1 MKIYLNGKF
10 VDEKDAKVS
19 VFDHG
24 LLYGDGVFEGIRAYD
39 GVVFML
45 KEHIDRLYDSAKSLC
60 IDIPLTKEEMID
72 VVLETLRVN
81 NLRDAY
87 IRLVVTRGVG
97 DLGLDPRKCGKPTI
111 FCIAIPMPP
120 LLGEEGIRVITVSV
134 RRLPV
139 DVLNP
144 AVKSLNYL
152 NSVLAKIQANY
163 AGVDEAFL
171 LDDKGFVVEGTGD
184 NIFIVKNGVLKTP
197 PVYQSILKGITRDV
211 VIKLAKESGAPIIV
225 ALNKMDK
232 ETAQPDMVKG
242 QMAEHGINPVDWGGD
257 IEFIPV
263 SAKSGMGIDDLL
275 ENILLTAEV
284 LELRANENVKAKA
297 AVVESSLEKGRGPVA
312 TVIVQNGTLKV
323 GDYVEIAGYSGT
335 VFEIQI
341 FNTILTTPDNKK
353 IIIPKLPNSQ
363 QRASAL

>member
-87 IRLVVTRGVG
+87 IRLVVTRGIG
-97 DLGLDPRKCGKPTI
+97 DLGLDPRKCKEPTI
-111 FCIAIPMPP
+111 FCIAISMPP
-120 LLGEEGIRVITVSV
+120 LLGEDGIRVITVSV

-152 NSVLAKIQANY
+152 NSILAKIQANY

-184 NIFIVKNGVLKTP
+184 NIFIVKNGILKTP
-197 PVYQSILKGITRDV
+197 PVYASILKGITRDV
-211 VIKLAKESGAPIIV
+211 VIKLAKE
-225 ALNKMDK
+225 
-232 ETAQPDMVKG
+232 E
-242 QMAEHGINPVDWGGD
+242 GI
-257 IEFIPV
+257 E
-263 SAKSGMGIDDLL
+263 
-275 ENILLTAEV
+275 
-284 LELRANENVKAKA
+284 
-297 AVVESSLEKGRGPVA
+297 VVEEPLTLHDLYTADELFITGTA
-312 TVIVQNGTLKV
+312 AEIVP
-323 GDYVEIAGYSGT
+323 
-335 VFEIQI
+335 VFEIDGRI
-341 FNTILTTPDNKK
+341 INDKK
-353 IIIPKLPNSQ
+353 VGEITKKLKE
-363 QRASAL
+363 RFKEIRTKWGIKVKF

>member
-45 KEHIDRLYDSAKSLC
+45 KEHIDRLYDSAKSIC
-60 IDIPLTKEEMID
+60 IDIPLTKEEMIN

-87 IRLVVTRGVG
+87 IRLVVTRGIG

-111 FCIAIPMPP
+111 FCIAVPMPP
-120 LLGEEGIRVITVSV
+120 LLGEDGIRVITVSV

-211 VIKLAKESGAPIIV
+211 VIKLAKE
-225 ALNKMDK
+225 
-232 ETAQPDMVKG
+232 E
-242 QMAEHGINPVDWGGD
+242 GI
-257 IEFIPV
+257 E
-263 SAKSGMGIDDLL
+263 
-275 ENILLTAEV
+275 
-284 LELRANENVKAKA
+284 
-297 AVVESSLEKGRGPVA
+297 VVEEPLTLHDLYTADELFITGTA
-312 TVIVQNGTLKV
+312 AEIVP
-323 GDYVEIAGYSGT
+323 
-335 VFEIQI
+335 VFEIDGRVI
-341 FNTILTTPDNKK
+341 NDKK
-353 IIIPKLPNSQ
+353 VGEITKKL
-363 QRASAL
+363 REKFKEIRTKWGIKVYDE